1 MIAMNQRA
9 LLIVAAITA
18 LSGCGRKPA
27 APPPAPVPVF
37 TAHAVSRT
45 VPLTVETTGT
55 VEAFNSLD
63 VIPRVSGQILELHF
77 KDGDEVEKDSLL
89 VTLDPAPFEEAL
101 SEAEARLA
109 GSEATLFF
117 KKSEAER
124 KRLIV
129 EEGGVSRSEFEK
141 AQSEADLQRDTVQA
155 SRAVVEQARLNLG
168 YCSIHSPIH
177 GYAGAYLVNSG
188 AVVEA
193 NKTKLLVVNQVKPVY
208 VSFSVP
214 DKSLPA
220 IRAARERSELTVE
233 ARLPKPGSESR
244 TGRLT
249 FVNNKVDDSTGMI
262 RLKGT
267 FDNEDSFFW
276 PGLFVRVSLIVGEE
290 PDSTV
295 IPAAAVAKGPAGDLV
310 FTVRDGAAHI
320 RPVQVRRMVGN
331 EAVLNSGV
339 QPGEIVVTD
348 GLNKLKD
355 GAPVTIANAQD
366 RPADGQ

>member
-1 MIAMNQRA
+1 MIDMSRRA
-9 LLIVAAITA
+9 LLLLAAITA

-27 APPPAPVPVF
+27 APPPAPVPVL
-37 TAHAVSRT
+37 TARAVSRT

-63 VIPRVSGQILELHF
+63 IIPRVSGQVLKLHF

-89 VTLDPAPFEEAL
+89 VTLDRAPFEEAL
-101 SEAEARLA
+101 REAEARLA

-129 EEGGVSRSEFEK
+129 AEGGVSRSEFEK
-141 AQSEADLQRDTVQA
+141 AQSEAELQRDTVQA
-155 SRAVVEQARLNLG
+155 ARAVVEQAKLNVG
-168 YCSIHSPIH
+168 YCSILSPIS
-177 GYAGAYLVNSG
+177 GYAGAYLVNRG

-193 NKTKLLVVNQVKPVY
+193 NKTRLLVVNQVKPVY
-208 VSFSVP
+208 VTFSVP
-214 DKSLPA
+214 DKELPA

-233 ARLPKPGSESR
+233 ARLPEPGSESR
-244 TGRLT
+244 TGCLT
-249 FVNNKVDDSTGMI
+249 FVDNKVDDSSGMI

-267 FDNEDSFFW
+267 FDNEDSFLW
-276 PGLFVRVSLIVGEE
+276 PGLFVRVSLVVGEE
-290 PDSTV
+290 PDVTV
-295 IPAAAVAKGPAGDLV
+295 IPAAAVAKGPRGDLV
-310 FTVRDGAAHI
+310 FTVRDGTAHI
-320 RPVQVRRMVGN
+320 RPVQVHRMVGN
-331 EAVLNSGV
+331 EVVLDSGV

-355 GAPVTIANAQD
+355 GAPVTISNAQD
-366 RPADGQ
+366 HMTDG